1 MNTPT
6 KILIV
11 DDDPF
16 FRQLLVR
23 ILTAAGYQVLDSRS
37 VADAINALAQSP
49 DLAIIDYRMP
59 SNDGATFIKDLRE
72 KGYKFPIVFCS
83 GSGIDQKTFA
93 SLRNVYQVDMII
105 QKPIHPE
112 MFIQQIAELLKE
124 KCVNVPCEQELELD
138 LEPELVLVDELIL
151 NENQQTLD
159 QFLRQE
165 NLLPESDC
173 ALTKEDQAAR
183 AVRETEQAIAELGN
197 IYLLELGGEFDQ
209 LIDEINTASEQK
221 DSLSLNRATSRAH
234 QLKGTAGSLGFDEL
248 SKIGSILEKEL
259 IAISKADIVAP
270 DSKWS
275 EILLL
280 VEQAIAAVDSR
291 LRDLNL
297 KEAPIENDVEEKLS
311 PRVEATTETDTETE
325 ITSTANQPS
334 TSPLPPRVLV
344 IASDRELLS
353 TLETILAQEQIAVTS
368 LQSSMEA
375 FSVLDDLQPSLVLLQ
390 ETMPSVSGNDLC
402 RMIRCNIRWQKLPVL
417 ILADGKAC
425 SVETR
430 EKLFEAGASD
440 YILTPVAPL
449 ELKSK
454 LKTHLRRA
462 SFETLQKAH

>member
-1 MNTPT
+1 
-6 KILIV
+6 
-11 DDDPF
+11 
-16 FRQLLVR
+16 
-23 ILTAAGYQVLDSRS
+23 
-37 VADAINALAQSP
+37 
-49 DLAIIDYRMP
+49 
-59 SNDGATFIKDLRE
+59 
-72 KGYKFPIVFCS
+72 
-83 GSGIDQKTFA
+83 
-93 SLRNVYQVDMII
+93 MII

-112 MFIQQIAELLKE
+112 MFVQQIAELLKE
-124 KCVNVPCEQELELD
+124 KCVNAPSQQDQEQEQEQELDSE

-173 ALTKEDQAAR
+173 PITKEEQAAR
-183 AVRETEQAIAELGN
+183 AVRETELAIAELGN
-197 IYLLELGGEFDQ
+197 IYLLELGGEFEQ
-209 LIDEINTASEQK
+209 LINEINSASEQK
-221 DSLSLNRATSRAH
+221 DQVSLNRAISRAH
-234 QLKGTAGSLGFDEL
+234 QLKGTAGSLSFDEL

-259 IAISKADIVAP
+259 IAIGKADTMAP

-280 VEQAIAAVDSR
+280 VEQATAAVDSR

-297 KEAPIENDVEEKLS
+297 KEAAIENEDNRNRDRDREENLS
-311 PRVEATTETDTETE
+311 EQVEAKTETDTE
-325 ITSTANQPS
+325 IISTANHLS
-334 TSPLPPRVLV
+334 SSLVPPRVLV

-402 RMIRCNIRWQKLPVL
+402 RMIRCNIRWQTLPLL
-417 ILADGKAC
+417 IIADGKAC

-449 ELKSK
+449 ELRAK
-454 LKTHLRRA
+454 LKTHLRRGT
-462 SFETLQKAH
+462 FETLQKAY

>member
-23 ILTAAGYQVLDSRS
+23 ILTAAGYQVIDSRS

-124 KCVNVPCEQELELD
+124 KCVNASGQQDQKLQLEQELEQELEL
-138 LEPELVLVDELIL
+138 ELVLVDELIL

-173 ALTKEDQAAR
+173 AMTKEEKAAR

-197 IYLLELGGEFDQ
+197 IYLLELGGEFEQ
-209 LIDEINTASEQK
+209 LINEINTASEQK

-259 IAISKADIVAP
+259 IAIGKADIMAP

-280 VEQAIAAVDSR
+280 VEQAIAAVDRR
-291 LRDLNL
+291 LQDLSEENL
-297 KEAPIENDVEEKLS
+297 PQQFEAKTESKS
-311 PRVEATTETDTETE
+311 ETDTE
-325 ITSTANQPS
+325 IISTTNQPS

-353 TLETILAQEQIAVTS
+353 TLETILAEEQIAVTS

-402 RMIRCNIRWQKLPVL
+402 RMIRCNIRWQTLPVL

-425 SVETR
+425 TVETR

-462 SFETLQKAH
+462 TFETLQKAY